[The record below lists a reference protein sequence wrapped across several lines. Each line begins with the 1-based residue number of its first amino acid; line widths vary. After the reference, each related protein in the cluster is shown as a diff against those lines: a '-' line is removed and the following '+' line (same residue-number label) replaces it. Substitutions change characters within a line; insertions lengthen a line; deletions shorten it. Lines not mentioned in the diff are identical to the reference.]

1 MAAPSPSTASPLS
14 STSSASSSSV
24 LPISISPVF
33 DSSLPLLGSSNPF
46 TPLLSNELATAL
58 GNPAATSS
66 PTGTGSQSTAE
77 TVTGWM
83 ISGLLVVI
91 GLIMMMSGTPKTVR
105 LAGAIVAPPAPP
117 VEAAA

>member
-14 STSSASSSSV
+14 STSSASSSSA
-24 LPISISPVF
+24 LPISISPVL
-33 DSSLPLLGSSNPF
+33 DSSLLGSSNPF

-83 ISGLLVVI
+83 ISGLLVVV
-91 GLIMMMSGTPKTVR
+91 GLIMMMAGTPKTVR
-105 LAGAIVAPPAPP
+105 LAGAIVAPSAPP
-117 VEAAA
+117 VEAPA